1 MEEKLEVL
9 VNDDNFKQEVL
20 GSKSP
25 VLVDFWAEWCGPC
38 KMIAPVIEE
47 IAEEYKDKLKVC
59 KVNVEESPKTSSEY
73 GIMNI
78 PTLIIFKEGEVVDK
92 VTGTVPKK
100 DIISKIDP
108 HLG

>member
-9 VNDDNFKQEVL
+9 VDDDNFEQEVL

-38 KMIAPVIEE
+38 KMIAPVIGE

-78 PTLIIFKEGEVVDK
+78 PTLIIFKEGEIADK
-92 VTGTVPKK
+92 VTGVVPKK